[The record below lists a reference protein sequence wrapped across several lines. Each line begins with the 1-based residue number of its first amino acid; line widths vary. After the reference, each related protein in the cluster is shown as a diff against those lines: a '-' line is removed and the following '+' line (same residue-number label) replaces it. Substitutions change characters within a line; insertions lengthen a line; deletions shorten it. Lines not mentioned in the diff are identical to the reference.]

1 MSKTNSV
8 RTPRYIL
15 QWVRKKFGKIYDP
28 VPFNPN
34 FGKGDKDALTTEW
47 KKVNYVNP
55 PFAQT
60 VQFLKK
66 SVEQW
71 KKGRTVIFLCKLD
84 TLGRQAFVPGCEIV
98 LFKKPVIFP
107 GYDNVPRFS
116 VCLLL
121 YRAGKKSSK
130 YSFFTN

>member
-1 MSKTNSV
+1 MK
-8 RTPRYIL
+8 
-15 QWVRKKFGKIYDP
+15 KKFGKIFYDP

-84 TLGRQAFVPGCEIV
+84 TLGRQGFVPGCEIV
-98 LFKKPVIFP
+98 LFKNAFA
-107 GYDNVPRFS
+107 F
-116 VCLLL
+116 
-121 YRAGKKSSK
+121 
-130 YSFFTN
+130 